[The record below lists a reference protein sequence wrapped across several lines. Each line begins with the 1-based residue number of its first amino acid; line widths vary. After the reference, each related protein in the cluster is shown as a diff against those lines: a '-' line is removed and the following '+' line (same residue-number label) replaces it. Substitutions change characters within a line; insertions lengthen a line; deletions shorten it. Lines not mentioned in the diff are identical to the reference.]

1 MNQPELVIVT
11 GPTASGKTE
20 LAVRMALE
28 MKGVIISADSRQVYK
43 YMDIGTAKPT
53 PEEQKG
59 IPHYLMDFLDPTQ
72 TYSAGKFG
80 RDARKLI
87 DTFMKEKRPVIVCGG
102 SGLYIQAMLG
112 FIPEGQKADSEIRKL
127 IRQRGETKGWHIL
140 WQQLQELDPEYGRIT
155 DSNNIRRI
163 SRAWEIIEQTGKT
176 PSEHFA
182 SQEKSFPWKYRF
194 IVTDIPRKEL
204 WRRIEIRTRRMI
216 EKGFER
222 EVRCLLDKGYSPSLN
237 ALNTVGYKEMI
248 AHVRGEY
255 SLEDAEHW
263 INIRTRQYAKKQITW
278 NKKMLKRY

>member
-1 MNQPELVIVT
+1 M
-11 GPTASGKTE
+11 PT
-20 LAVRMALE
+20 
-28 MKGVIISADSRQVYK
+28 ISAV
-43 YMDIGTAKPT
+43 
-53 PEEQKG
+53 
-59 IPHYLMDFLDPTQ
+59 
-72 TYSAGKFG
+72 
-80 RDARKLI
+80 
-87 DTFMKEKRPVIVCGG
+87 
-102 SGLYIQAMLG
+102 
-112 FIPEGQKADSEIRKL
+112 
-127 IRQRGETKGWHIL
+127 
-140 WQQLQELDPEYGRIT
+140 
-155 DSNNIRRI
+155 

-176 PSEHFA
+176 PSEYFA